1 MKYNS
6 ATDNYESEFL
16 EPILD
21 TNFKYGVPYKI
32 DREKYENAFKKR
44 NINSRIKDA
53 DVVVF
58 HAHYN
63 EDYDSYTFFAFPQNS
78 PEGSK
83 DFYDCSQFYEK
94 FYDYDDDDDK
104 HNDDKHDDDKHK
116 ESFENFT
123 HFVDAILESVI
134 SPDKQYSEK
143 LIAEL
148 QQEIDAKMKNIES
161 LKNLL

>member
-32 DREKYENAFKKR
+32 DREKYENVFKKR

-78 PEGSK
+78 TEH
-83 DFYDCSQFYEK
+83 YDCTQFYER
-94 FYDYDDDDDK
+94 FYDYDDDDK
-104 HNDDKHDDDKHK
+104 HYDDDKHK

-123 HFVDAILESVI
+123 HFVDAVLESVI
-134 SPDKQYSEK
+134 NPDKQYSEK

-148 QQEIDAKMKNIES
+148 QQEIDTKMKNIES

>member
-6 ATDNYESEFL
+6 ATDRHESEFL
-16 EPILD
+16 ESILD

-32 DREKYENAFKKR
+32 NREIYENAFKQFNK
-44 NINSRIKDA
+44 NSSIKHAIKHA

-58 HAHYN
+58 HAHYD
-63 EDYDSYTFFAFPQNS
+63 EDYGSYTFFAFPKNS
-78 PEGSK
+78 PE
-83 DFYDCSQFYEK
+83 DYDCAQ
-94 FYDYDDDDDK
+94 FYDY
-104 HNDDKHDDDKHK
+104 DDKHK

-123 HFVDAILESVI
+123 HFVDAVLESVI
-134 SPDKQYSEK
+134 SADKQYGEK

-148 QQEIDAKMKNIES
+148 QQEIDTKMKDIEL

>member
-6 ATDNYESEFL
+6 AIDRCESEFL

-32 DREKYENAFKKR
+32 DREKYENAFKKF
-44 NINSRIKDA
+44 NKNSRIKDA

-58 HAHYN
+58 HTKYD
-63 EDYDSYTFFAFPQNS
+63 EDYDSYTFFAFPKNS
-78 PEGSK
+78 PEESE
-83 DFYDCSQFYEK
+83 DFYDCAQFYGC
-94 FYDYDDDDDK
+94 DYGNK
-104 HNDDKHDDDKHK
+104 CK
-116 ESFENFT
+116 ETIED
-123 HFVDAILESVI
+123 FVHAVLESVI
-134 SPDKQYSEK
+134 SADKQYGEK

-148 QQEIDAKMKNIES
+148 QQEIDTKMKDIEL

>member
-6 ATDNYESEFL
+6 ATDSYESEFL

-32 DREKYENAFKKR
+32 DREIYENAFKKF
-44 NINSRIKDA
+44 NKNSRIKDA

-58 HAHYN
+58 HAKYD
-63 EDYDSYTFFAFPQNS
+63 EDYDSYTFFAFPKNS
-78 PEGSK
+78 PE
-83 DFYDCSQFYEK
+83 DYDCAQ
-94 FYDYDDDDDK
+94 FYDY
-104 HNDDKHDDDKHK
+104 DDKHK

-123 HFVDAILESVI
+123 HFVDAVLESVI
-134 SPDKQYSEK
+134 SADKQYGEK

-148 QQEIDAKMKNIES
+148 QQEIDTKMKDIEL

>member
-6 ATDNYESEFL
+6 ATDRHESEFL

-32 DREKYENAFKKR
+32 NREIYENAFKQFNK
-44 NINSRIKDA
+44 NSSIKHAIKHA

-58 HAHYN
+58 HAHYD
-63 EDYDSYTFFAFPQNS
+63 EDYGSYTFFAFPKNS
-78 PEGSK
+78 PE
-83 DFYDCSQFYEK
+83 DYDCAQ
-94 FYDYDDDDDK
+94 FYDY
-104 HNDDKHDDDKHK
+104 DDKHK

-123 HFVDAILESVI
+123 HFVDAVLESVI
-134 SPDKQYSEK
+134 SADKQYGEK

-148 QQEIDAKMKNIES
+148 KQEIDAKMKDIEL

>member
-6 ATDNYESEFL
+6 ATDRYESEFL
-16 EPILD
+16 ESILD

-32 DREKYENAFKKR
+32 NREIYENAFKQFNK
-44 NINSRIKDA
+44 NSSIKHAIKHA

-58 HAHYN
+58 HAHYD
-63 EDYDSYTFFAFPQNS
+63 EDYGSYTFFAFPKNS
-78 PEGSK
+78 PE
-83 DFYDCSQFYEK
+83 DYDCSQFY
-94 FYDYDDDDDK
+94 DY
-104 HNDDKHDDDKHK
+104 DDKHK

-123 HFVDAILESVI
+123 HFVDAVLESVI
-134 SPDKQYSEK
+134 SADKQYGEK

-148 QQEIDAKMKNIES
+148 QQEIDIQMKNIES

>member
-6 ATDNYESEFL
+6 ATDRHESEFL

-32 DREKYENAFKKR
+32 NREIYENAFKEFNK
-44 NINSRIKDA
+44 NSSIKHAIKHA

-58 HAHYN
+58 HAHYD
-63 EDYDSYTFFAFPQNS
+63 EDYGSYIFFAFPKNS
-78 PEGSK
+78 PE
-83 DFYDCSQFYEK
+83 DYDCAQ
-94 FYDYDDDDDK
+94 FYDY
-104 HNDDKHDDDKHK
+104 DDKHK

-123 HFVDAILESVI
+123 HFVDAVLESVI
-134 SPDKQYSEK
+134 SADKQYGEK

-148 QQEIDAKMKNIES
+148 KQEIDAKMKDIEL

>member
-6 ATDNYESEFL
+6 ATDRHESEFL
-16 EPILD
+16 ESILD

-32 DREKYENAFKKR
+32 NREIYENAFKQFNK
-44 NINSRIKDA
+44 NSSIKHAIKYA

-58 HAHYN
+58 HAHYD
-63 EDYDSYTFFAFPQNS
+63 EDYGSYTFFAFPKNS
-78 PEGSK
+78 PE
-83 DFYDCSQFYEK
+83 DYDCAQ
-94 FYDYDDDDDK
+94 FYDY
-104 HNDDKHDDDKHK
+104 DDKHK

-123 HFVDAILESVI
+123 HFVDAVLESVI
-134 SPDKQYSEK
+134 SADKQYGEK

-148 QQEIDAKMKNIES
+148 QQEIDTKMKDIEL

>member
-6 ATDNYESEFL
+6 ATDRHESEFL

-32 DREKYENAFKKR
+32 NREIYENAFKEFNK
-44 NINSRIKDA
+44 NSSIKHAIKHA

-58 HAHYN
+58 HAHYD
-63 EDYDSYTFFAFPQNS
+63 EDYGSYTFFAFPKNS
-78 PEGSK
+78 PE
-83 DFYDCSQFYEK
+83 DYDCAQ
-94 FYDYDDDDDK
+94 FYDY
-104 HNDDKHDDDKHK
+104 DDKHK

-123 HFVDAILESVI
+123 HFVDAVLESVI
-134 SPDKQYSEK
+134 SADKQYGEK

-148 QQEIDAKMKNIES
+148 KQEIDAKMKDIEL

>member
-6 ATDNYESEFL
+6 ATDRHESEFL
-16 EPILD
+16 ESILD

-32 DREKYENAFKKR
+32 NREIYENAFKKF
-44 NINSRIKDA
+44 NKNSSIKHAIKHA

-58 HAHYN
+58 HAHYD
-63 EDYDSYTFFAFPQNS
+63 EDYGSYTFFAFPKNS
-78 PEGSK
+78 PE
-83 DFYDCSQFYEK
+83 DYDCAQ
-94 FYDYDDDDDK
+94 FYDY
-104 HNDDKHDDDKHK
+104 DDKHK

-123 HFVDAILESVI
+123 HFVDAVLESVI
-134 SPDKQYSEK
+134 SADKQYGEK

-148 QQEIDAKMKNIES
+148 KQEIDAKMKDIES

>member
-6 ATDNYESEFL
+6 ATDRHESEFL
-16 EPILD
+16 ESILD

-32 DREKYENAFKKR
+32 NREIYENAFKEFNK
-44 NINSRIKDA
+44 NSSIKHAIKHA

-58 HAHYN
+58 HAHYD
-63 EDYDSYTFFAFPQNS
+63 EDYGSYTFFAFPKNS
-78 PEGSK
+78 PE
-83 DFYDCSQFYEK
+83 DYDCAQ
-94 FYDYDDDDDK
+94 FYDY
-104 HNDDKHDDDKHK
+104 DDKHK

-123 HFVDAILESVI
+123 HFVDAVLESVI
-134 SPDKQYSEK
+134 SADKQYGEK

-148 QQEIDAKMKNIES
+148 QQEIDTKMKDIEL

>member
-6 ATDNYESEFL
+6 ATDRHESEFL

-32 DREKYENAFKKR
+32 NREIYENAFKKF
-44 NINSRIKDA
+44 NKNSSIKHAIKHA

-58 HAHYN
+58 HAHYD
-63 EDYDSYTFFAFPQNS
+63 EDYSSYTFFAFPKNS
-78 PEGSK
+78 PE
-83 DFYDCSQFYEK
+83 DYDCAQ
-94 FYDYDDDDDK
+94 FYDY
-104 HNDDKHDDDKHK
+104 DDKHK

-123 HFVDAILESVI
+123 HFVDAVLESVI
-134 SPDKQYSEK
+134 SADKQYGEK

-148 QQEIDAKMKNIES
+148 KQEIDTKMKDIEL

>member
-6 ATDNYESEFL
+6 ATDRHESEFL

-32 DREKYENAFKKR
+32 NREIYENAFKKF
-44 NINSRIKDA
+44 NKNSSIKHAIKHA

-58 HAHYN
+58 HAHYD
-63 EDYDSYTFFAFPQNS
+63 EDYGSYTFFAFPKNS
-78 PEGSK
+78 PE
-83 DFYDCSQFYEK
+83 DYDCAQ
-94 FYDYDDDDDK
+94 FYDY
-104 HNDDKHDDDKHK
+104 DDKHK

-123 HFVDAILESVI
+123 HFVDAVLESVI
-134 SPDKQYSEK
+134 SADKKYGEK

-148 QQEIDAKMKNIES
+148 KQEIDAKMKDIEL

>member
-6 ATDNYESEFL
+6 ATDRHESEFL
-16 EPILD
+16 ESILD

-32 DREKYENAFKKR
+32 NREIYENAFKEFNK
-44 NINSRIKDA
+44 NSSIKHAIKHA

-58 HAHYN
+58 HAHYD
-63 EDYDSYTFFAFPQNS
+63 EDYGSYTFFAFPKNS
-78 PEGSK
+78 TE
-83 DFYDCSQFYEK
+83 DYDCAQ
-94 FYDYDDDDDK
+94 FYDY
-104 HNDDKHDDDKHK
+104 DDKHK

-123 HFVDAILESVI
+123 HFVDAVLESVI
-134 SPDKQYSEK
+134 SADKQYGEK

-148 QQEIDAKMKNIES
+148 KQEIDTKMKDIEL

>member
-6 ATDNYESEFL
+6 ATDRHESEFL

-32 DREKYENAFKKR
+32 NREIYENAFKKF
-44 NINSRIKDA
+44 NKNSSIKHAIKHA

-58 HAHYN
+58 HAHYD
-63 EDYDSYTFFAFPQNS
+63 EDYGSYTFFAFPKNN
-78 PEGSK
+78 PE
-83 DFYDCSQFYEK
+83 DYDCAQ
-94 FYDYDDDDDK
+94 FYDY
-104 HNDDKHDDDKHK
+104 DDKHK

-123 HFVDAILESVI
+123 HFVDAVLESVI
-134 SPDKQYSEK
+134 SADKQYGEK

-148 QQEIDAKMKNIES
+148 KQEIDAKMKDIEL

>member
-6 ATDNYESEFL
+6 ATDRHESEFL

-32 DREKYENAFKKR
+32 NREIYENAFKKF
-44 NINSRIKDA
+44 NKNSSIKHAIKHA

-58 HAHYN
+58 HAHYD
-63 EDYDSYTFFAFPQNS
+63 EDYGSYTFFTFPKNS
-78 PEGSK
+78 PE
-83 DFYDCSQFYEK
+83 DYDCAQ
-94 FYDYDDDDDK
+94 FYDY
-104 HNDDKHDDDKHK
+104 DDKHK

-123 HFVDAILESVI
+123 HFVDAVLESVI
-134 SPDKQYSEK
+134 SADKQYGEK

-148 QQEIDAKMKNIES
+148 KQEIDAKMKDIEL